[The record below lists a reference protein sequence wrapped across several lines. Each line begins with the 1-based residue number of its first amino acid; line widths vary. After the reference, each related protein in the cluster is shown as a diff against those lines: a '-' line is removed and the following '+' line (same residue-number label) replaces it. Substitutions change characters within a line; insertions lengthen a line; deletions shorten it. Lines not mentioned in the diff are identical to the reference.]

1 MSAIGPEQ
9 DLLDTREMLVVHS
22 LFRRELRLAGEVVRL
37 VPDRERLRARL
48 VSRHLQLVERVL
60 HDHHAAEDRLL
71 WPLLTARVADDLAP
85 LVELMEA
92 QHQEVDG
99 LLEQITE
106 QRPAWAE
113 DPTTSRGQQ
122 LATLYD
128 RLYAGL
134 VEHLDAEET
143 RVLPLVA
150 RTITKP
156 EWAALGEAGRKG
168 IPRRHMPLVFGMLIQ
183 DSDPEIV
190 ATMLAPAPLPVR
202 ALVPRLGRRAYR
214 KHALRIHGTAAP

>member
-1 MSAIGPEQ
+1 MSTTRADE

-22 LFRRELRLAGEVVRL
+22 LFRRELRLAGELVRL
-37 VPDRERLRARL
+37 VSDRQQRRATL
-48 VSRHLQLVERVL
+48 VGRHLQLVEQVL
-60 HDHHAAEDRLL
+60 RDHHTAEDQLL
-71 WPLLTARVADDLAP
+71 WPLLTARVPDELAP
-85 LVELMEA
+85 LVQLMEA
-92 QHQEVDG
+92 QHQEVDA
-99 LLEQITE
+99 LLDQIAE
-106 QRPAWAE
+106 QRPVWAQ

-122 LATLYD
+122 LAELYD

-134 VEHLDAEET
+134 VEHLDAEES

-150 RTITKP
+150 RSITDQ
-156 EWAALGEAGRKG
+156 EWAALGDAGRKG
-168 IPRRHMPLVFGMLIQ
+168 IPRKHMPLVFGMLIQ
-183 DSDPEIV
+183 DGDPEVV